1 MLCLLSADTCAA
13 TATAR
18 FLVVVQRLQS
28 IAPHPLPRRR
38 LSGRHV
44 AVWASARRHRK
55 MPFLLSMMLLFVLPL
70 ASLFVVLCAV
80 EGEGEGTSWEE
91 RGGRVSAPLST
102 PSAEAAP
109 RRRFFVFAVVGERGA
124 RGRKEEGLLQ
134 AAAAVAA
141 ADTGFRPLAF
151 FMDRQRCGAEAVQ
164 LCTGAHGAQSLNFAA
179 LLLLQ

>member
-70 ASLFVVLCAV
+70 ASLFVVLCAS

-124 RGRKEEGLLQ
+124 KGREEEGLLQ
-134 AAAAVAA
+134 AAVVAA

-151 FMDRQRCGAEAVQ
+151 FMDRQRCRGDPAVHRR
-164 LCTGAHGAQSLNFAA
+164 AHGAQSLNFAA